1 MPSTNV
7 DKEVLMLRRIVF
19 LLLCVSSILFAQQT
33 QSIVDK
39 RGKYQLNFDVTYK
52 IGVSRG
58 IQTMIE
64 LPAGYTYTGTI
75 IGAGYYVS
83 VSELQNV
90 MYMTKLAEDN
100 FETNIIF
107 HIITP
112 EGFEKKLILT
122 VHGVSKEHA
131 IYAVQFEDP
140 NISEIN
146 NIVREMKTRYD
157 EQITVVLSEQEKSV
171 KNTTY
176 RNTMREV
183 RTMQIKT
190 RKRGQKIYSNKGVK
204 GFIDGIYNSQGTSYI
219 RTVSNVPDECK
230 KLRLIK
236 ISKGKNYRE
245 CTLFNKDEDEKGNTV
260 LIFETPELVPVMHKR
275 CSRKNFNHYK
285 NVKYQFHFK
294 IWDENVNRKLKIS

>member
-1 MPSTNV
+1 
-7 DKEVLMLRRIVF
+7 MLQRVII
-19 LLLCVSSILFAQQT
+19 LLLFVSSILFAQQT
-33 QSIVDK
+33 QSILSK
-39 RGKYQLNFDVTYK
+39 RGKYQLNFDVTYRV
-52 IGVSRG
+52 GVSRG

-64 LPAGYTYTGTI
+64 LPGGYTYTGTI

-122 VHGVSKEHA
+122 AYGVSRENA

-140 NISEIN
+140 NVSEIN

-157 EQITVVLSEQEKSV
+157 EQITTVLSEQEKSV
-171 KNTTY
+171 RNTTH
-176 RNTMREV
+176 RNVMREM
-183 RTMQIKT
+183 RTMHIRTQ
-190 RKRGQKIYSNKGVK
+190 RRGLDIFSNKGVE
-204 GFIDGIYNSQGTSYI
+204 GFVDGIYNSQGTSYI
-219 RTVSNVPDECK
+219 RIVSNVPDECK
-230 KLRLIK
+230 KLRLVK
-236 ISKGKNYRE
+236 ITQGKNSRE
-245 CTLFNKDEDEKGNTV
+245 CTLFSKDEDEKGNTV

-275 CSRKNFNHYK
+275 CSHKNFNHYK
-285 NVKYQFHFK
+285 SVNYQFHFK
-294 IWDENVNRKLKIS
+294 IWDEDVKQKLEIS